1 MSDLKAIC
9 EERESDRAWWALYT
23 RHQHE
28 KVVAQNLSNKGFD
41 VFLPLYESTR
51 RWKDRTKSLW
61 LPLFPCYVFLRGGLT
76 RRSLVVTT
84 PGVHMVL
91 SHGERV
97 AEIPEAEM
105 DAIRLAVNG
114 AASVEPHPYLRCG
127 DRVRV
132 MRGSLAGVE
141 GVLVRKKSQYRLV
154 LSVAMLAQAVS
165 VEISA
170 ADVEPVGL
178 STVLLE
184 TAHGQTGLGVTVMPS
199 F

>member
-199 F
+199 L